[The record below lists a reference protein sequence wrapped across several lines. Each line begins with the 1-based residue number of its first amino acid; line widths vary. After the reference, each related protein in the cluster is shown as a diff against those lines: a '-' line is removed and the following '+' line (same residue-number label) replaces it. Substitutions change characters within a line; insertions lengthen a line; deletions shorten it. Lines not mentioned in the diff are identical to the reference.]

1 MQTAGRGDQE
11 DRPLAAANDG
21 VIMKKLLLTFAFAFT
36 LAALT
41 PGAMGQGSPTTHP
54 SVGAATSAP
63 APISIPSLTSA
74 PALPADNSGASAVII
89 VAVVVAVVAAATLV
103 FLRWRRG

>member
-1 MQTAGRGDQE
+1 
-11 DRPLAAANDG
+11 
-21 VIMKKLLLTFAFAFT
+21 MKTLLFAITFAFT

-41 PGAMGQGSPTTHP
+41 PGASGQGSSTTQP

-74 PALPADNSGASAVII
+74 PARPVDNSAAPAVII
-89 VAVVVAVVAAATLV
+89 VAVVIVVIAGATLV